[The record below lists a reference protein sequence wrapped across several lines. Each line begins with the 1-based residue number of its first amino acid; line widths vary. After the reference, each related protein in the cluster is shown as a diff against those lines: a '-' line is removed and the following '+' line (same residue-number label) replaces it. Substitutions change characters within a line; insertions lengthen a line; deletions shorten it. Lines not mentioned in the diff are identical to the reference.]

1 MSFVVPEGI
10 EAYAEAH
17 TTPVDAGLADVAAQT
32 HAALGAKAGMLV
44 GALEGRFLEFL
55 VFSLQPKLIVEV
67 GTFTGYSA
75 LSMANAL
82 PAGGRIIT
90 CEIDTEHAEIA
101 KRNIAAL
108 GRDDV
113 IEVRVGPAVDTLAS
127 IDGPVD
133 FAFIDAD
140 KTGYAAY
147 YEALLPKLAPRG
159 VIAVDNTLW
168 SGRVVDDVAS
178 DPDTVALRAFN
189 EAVVADERVVCAMLS
204 IRDGVTL
211 IRRR

>member
-1 MSFVVPEGI
+1 MTVELPPGV

-17 TTPVDAGLADVAAQT
+17 TTPMSDALADVAAQT
-32 HAALGAKAGMLV
+32 QAALGAKAGMLV
-44 GALEGRFLEFL
+44 GPLEGRFLEFL
-55 VFSLQPKLIVEV
+55 VFSLQPTLVVEV

-75 LSMANAL
+75 LAMANAL
-82 PAGGRIIT
+82 PAGGRIVT
-90 CEIDTEHAEIA
+90 CEIDAEHAAIA
-101 KRNIAAL
+101 QGNIDAL
-108 GRDDV
+108 GRSDV
-113 IEVRVGPAVDTLAS
+113 IEIRLGPAANALAS
-127 IDGPVD
+127 IDGHVD

-147 YEALLPKLAPRG
+147 FEALLPKMAPLG

-168 SGRVVDDVAS
+168 SGRVIDASAS
-178 DPDTVALRAFN
+178 DADTVALRAFN
-189 EAVVADERVVCAMLS
+189 DAIAADERVVCAMLP

>member
-17 TTPVDAGLADVAAQT
+17 TTPVDAALADVAAQT
-32 HAALGAKAGMLV
+32 QAALGAKAGMLV

-113 IEVRVGPAVDTLAS
+113 IEVRVGPAGDTLAS

-147 YEALLPKLAPRG
+147 YEALLPKLAPHG

-168 SGRVVDDVAS
+168 SGRVVDDVAT

-189 EAVVADERVVCAMLS
+189 EAVVADDRVVCAMLS

>member
-1 MSFVVPEGI
+1 MTVELPPGI

-17 TTPVDAGLADVAAQT
+17 TTPVAAGLADVAAQT
-32 HAALGAKAGMLV
+32 HAALGGKAGMLV

-55 VFSLQPKLIVEV
+55 VFSLQPQLVVEV

-75 LSMANAL
+75 LAMANAL

-90 CEIDTEHAEIA
+90 CEIDPEHAGIA
-101 KRNIAAL
+101 TGNVAKL
-108 GRDDV
+108 GRQDV
-113 IEVRVGPAVDTLAS
+113 IDIRLGPAAETLAR
-127 IDGPVD
+127 IDGPID

-147 YEALLPKLAPRG
+147 YEAILPKLAPNG
-159 VIAVDNTLW
+159 LIAVDNTLW
-168 SGRVVDDVAS
+168 SGRVIDDAAT
-178 DPDTVALRAFN
+178 DADTVALRAFN
-189 EAVVADERVVCAMLS
+189 DAVVNDERVVCVMLP

-211 IRRR
+211 IRRK

>member
-1 MSFVVPEGI
+1 MPVDLPPGI

-17 TTPVDAGLADVAAQT
+17 TTPVDAALAKVAAQT
-32 HAALGAKAGMLV
+32 EAELGMLSRMLV

-55 VFSLQPKLIVEV
+55 VFSLRPTLVVEV

-82 PAGGRIIT
+82 PPGGRIVT
-90 CEIDTEHAEIA
+90 CEISAKHADMAEA
-101 KRNIAAL
+101 NIAAL
-108 GRDDV
+108 GRQDV
-113 IEVRVGPAVDTLAS
+113 IEVRRGPAIDTLRA
-127 IDGPVD
+127 IDGPID

-147 YEALLPKLAPRG
+147 YEEILSKLAPG
-159 VIAVDNTLW
+159 GLIAVDNTLW
-168 SGRVVDDVAS
+168 SGHVIDDSVT
-178 DPDTVALRAFN
+178 DDDTVALRAFN
-189 EAVVADERVVCAMLS
+189 DAVAGDERVICALLA